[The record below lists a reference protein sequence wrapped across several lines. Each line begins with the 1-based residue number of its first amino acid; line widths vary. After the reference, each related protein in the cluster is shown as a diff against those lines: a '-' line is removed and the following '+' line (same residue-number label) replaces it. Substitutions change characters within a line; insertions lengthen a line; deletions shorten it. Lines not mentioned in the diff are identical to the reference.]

1 LGLVLS
7 ASGFKLYGYS
17 NSFQSHMAGYRASG
31 TTVLH
36 QSVDGMSSSGYAML
50 KVLPGFQVAPKFT
63 AHLSTATCDLS
74 PELSLWNSG
83 LDDGSNSSLSNE
95 IFAFSFTELSE
106 NATIPLKQKF
116 ISETSSL
123 LSLPLE
129 LKSIVILDELR
140 SKVFCGNLQNVNAKN
155 YDEIKN
161 SERFDRLFD
170 VYSDGT
176 EMFVLSAIDV
186 VEDSLSVTAR
196 IVDATDCANLPV
208 SLISYPMLQYSRVAS
223 GDLMVGSVSVP
234 KPVGGLQ
241 WVRVTPEMKIVECV
255 SVDGTADG
263 IPVTTAP
270 TAKPPTKKVTAG
282 PKYTRAPTK
291 SVESS
296 ASFASVSILS
306 VALLLILI

>member
-31 TTVLH
+31 TIVLH

-140 SKVFCGNLQNVNAKN
+140 SKFSA
-155 YDEIKN
+155 EIF
-161 SERFDRLFD
+161 RMLTR
-170 VYSDGT
+170 
-176 EMFVLSAIDV
+176 
-186 VEDSLSVTAR
+186 R
-196 IVDATDCANLPV
+196 I
-208 SLISYPMLQYSRVAS
+208 M
-223 GDLMVGSVSVP
+223 
-234 KPVGGLQ
+234 
-241 WVRVTPEMKIVECV
+241 MKL
-255 SVDGTADG
+255 
-263 IPVTTAP
+263 
-270 TAKPPTKKVTAG
+270 
-282 PKYTRAPTK
+282 R
-291 SVESS
+291 
-296 ASFASVSILS
+296 ILS
-306 VALLLILI
+306 DLIDCLMFIRMELKCLCCLRLMWLKIHFQ